1 MDYET
6 ATLKLQKAT
15 LKLGSHA
22 KLDHVNCGAAM
33 VHMLAA
39 TTVYTYHACTV
50 LTASTC
56 KDRHSLHASKQ
67 EVPVRIA
74 LFDIPLS
81 LHDLQSSLMLSLQD
95 LLLASLLLLKGLE
108 CSLPLMLLAL
118 YARLMSP
125 VQHWLWSMLHES
137 MLRERQAVQATQTL
151 FCLPDQ
157 KPVTASSCQ
166 RWSAS

>member
-1 MDYET
+1 
-6 ATLKLQKAT
+6 
-15 LKLGSHA
+15 
-22 KLDHVNCGAAM
+22 M
-33 VHMLAA
+33 VLPWYTCWRPQH
-39 TTVYTYHACTV
+39 VYTYHACTV

-56 KDRHSLHASKQ
+56 KDRHSLHASNQ

-118 YARLMSP
+118 YAGLMSP
-125 VQHWLWSMLHES
+125 VQHWLWSMLFES
-137 MLRERQAVQATQTL
+137 MLHERQAVQAMLLPTQTL

-157 KPVTASSCQ
+157 KPVTASSSQ
-166 RWSAS
+166 QWSAS